1 MHKKQNNI
9 YIGLD
14 LHKLTHTAVII
25 NCWNEKLGEI
35 TFKNIPDEFIKLI
48 FEVTK
53 HNKENL
59 TPVFGLEN
67 AGSYGRKLAV
77 YLLEKGYMVKDINPA
92 LSSMQRK
99 SAPTTKK
106 NDSFD
111 ALCVARV
118 LLDRLDELP
127 DARNQDLFWTHTQLV
142 NKRESLL
149 DSIIVLKNQLQEQLS
164 HAYSSSKKYF
174 TLIDTNTALTFWD
187 NYPSPRHLENVN
199 VDDLAG
205 QLRKTSHNNCSTK
218 KAQHILDM
226 VAKEK
231 NNVVTEYQ
239 AQRDFIVK
247 SIIRDMRQRKEEL
260 QTVNAEI
267 KEIMKHMG
275 YKLETMPGIDNVY
288 AAKLIAE
295 IGDIKR
301 FPNADKLARY
311 AGIAPVCFSSAG
323 KGRDHKS
330 KQGNRKLDGI
340 FHFLAVQM
348 IQTAAKSRIPR
359 NPVFLAYYKKKIS
372 EGKTK
377 QQALVCIKRRLVNI
391 IYGMLKNK
399 TEYIA
404 PPYTPPVIVT
414 TDVPLKEAI

>member
-111 ALCVARV
+111 ALCVVRV

>member
-142 NKRESLL
+142 NRRESLL

-239 AQRDFIVK
+239 SQRDFIVK